1 MTYVYGGQRGQCV
14 RAELESGGIGIRTV
28 AFTRIYDRSLVVRGR
43 YECEFPTD
51 FRPLDKVRLDDYF
64 DAADEF
70 TLVHATN
77 CS

>member
-14 RAELESGGIGIRTV
+14 RAELKSHGISISTAAIPGI
-28 AFTRIYDRSLVVRGR
+28 FGRSLVVRSG
-43 YECEFPTD
+43 YECEFPMD
-51 FRPLDKVRLDDYF
+51 FRPLDEVRLDDYF

-77 CS
+77 CN